1 MQMEELKIY
10 LVVNTSVSMGKGK
23 IAAQCG
29 HAVQYLTELCLRC
42 YPDTWSRYC
51 ASGTAKI
58 VCRAPLETLEELL
71 ATYPGRTVAVRDAG
85 RTQIEPNT
93 LTVVGFIPM
102 TTATTPD
109 VIKRLKLL

>member
-23 IAAQCG
+23 IAAQRG
-29 HAVQYLTELCLRC
+29 HTGQYLRELCLRC

-51 ASGTAKI
+51 ASGTAKLY
-58 VCRAPLETLEELL
+58 VVHHLRHSKNYLLRTLDVLL
-71 ATYPGRTVAVRDAG
+71 CSDAG